1 MIFVVF
7 PFRMQQCKSNVAVQ
21 LNGIFLAPQQR
32 NHNEQKSGIE
42 WGSYYNVQN
51 TVWVWERNCVRA
63 AAATTYNQHPIYTW
77 LPS

>member
-51 TVWVWERNCVRA
+51 TV
-63 AAATTYNQHPIYTW
+63 
-77 LPS
+77 